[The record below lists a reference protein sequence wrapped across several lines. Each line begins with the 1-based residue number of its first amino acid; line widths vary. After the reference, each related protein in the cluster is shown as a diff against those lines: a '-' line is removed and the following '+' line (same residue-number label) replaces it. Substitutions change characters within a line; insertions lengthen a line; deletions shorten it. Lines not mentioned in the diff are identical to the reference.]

1 MSYYNEQDP
10 WNKYLKWLL
19 LFTALYFLGHI
30 ACALA
35 DQVIVQALGA
45 PTTTCIVNKGW
56 VTCL

>member
-35 DQVIVQALGA
+35 DTVFYPDGTIHNCFRTSLG
-45 PTTTCIVNKGW
+45 TYVCI
-56 VTCL
+56 